1 MIRSGFLTLRA
12 LAAPGAAKDLSL
24 ILPIDCVL
32 GDTCYVQQFVDR
44 NAGSAHSDY
53 NCSTLTYDGH
63 KGTDFALPSLAAMT
77 AGVDVLASATSD
89 DMPDIIQGAVGA
101 SGKITS
107 AVFPCR
113 WQTQQRVKMD
123 CRPLYGGRKTHARRC

>member
-1 MIRSGFLTLRA
+1 
-12 LAAPGAAKDLSL
+12 LAAPVAAKDLSL
-24 ILPIDCVL
+24 TLPIDCVL

-77 AGVDVLASATSD
+77 AGVDVLASVSGVVAATRD

-123 CRPLYGGRKTHARRC
+123 CGPLYGGRKTHARRC